1 MNLIRRNAVLGCG
14 LVVLLVA
21 LTQPRW
27 TGAAAAPSVLTYAM
41 LSTGTSKI
49 PAFTTT
55 GEDALILDQIYEAL
69 LSVDPTTFKI
79 SPHLA
84 TSYTVSQDGKTWTFK
99 LRRGV
104 HWQRGYGEFTCA
116 DVQFTWDLHKN
127 PANNS
132 FWQTNAKI
140 VDSVTC
146 PDAYTAVIKLNT
158 PFQGFIWNLVDM
170 EPSTGWVLSKAAWD
184 KLGREGYEKT
194 PVGTGP
200 FMLQSITPGQDVIIV
215 RNPDY
220 WGPKAGLDQIDFK
233 AISDSQT
240 AALGVKS
247 GAVDIATSY
256 QSLDPVT
263 AVQYQNTPG
272 VKLIRRPSFSTSYL
286 EINTTV
292 KPFDDVRVRQAMRYA
307 IDYKGLITSVMHGFA
322 TPGLAGMML
331 KGMIGFDG
339 SVNPE
344 NTYDVNKA
352 KELLKEAG
360 IALPVH
366 GFFTT
371 YNDTKDINSAQFIAA
386 SLSQIGIQLE
396 ARPLERGTLV
406 QERIKPTTPASILG
420 TSVSPDPDFLFSLSF
435 ISAVIPPAGLNIAR
449 YNGIDQLY
457 DSQHSA
463 PALADR
469 VKYLKQIQAKLAADV
484 PAIELWQEDFLALI
498 NDRVEHFVPT
508 VLFNGDPLWIVTLK
522 AK

>member
-14 LVVLLVA
+14 LVLLLLA
-21 LTQPRW
+21 LAQPRW

-49 PAFTTT
+49 TAFTTT

-104 HWQRGYGEFTCA
+104 RWQRGYGEFTCA
-116 DVQFTWDLHKN
+116 DVEFTWDLHKN

-146 PDAYTAVIKLNT
+146 PDAYTAVIRLNT

-256 QSLDPVT
+256 
-263 AVQYQNTPG
+263 
-272 VKLIRRPSFSTSYL
+272 
-286 EINTTV
+286 
-292 KPFDDVRVRQAMRYA
+292 
-307 IDYKGLITSVMHGFA
+307 
-322 TPGLAGMML
+322 
-331 KGMIGFDG
+331 
-339 SVNPE
+339 
-344 NTYDVNKA
+344 
-352 KELLKEAG
+352 
-360 IALPVH
+360 
-366 GFFTT
+366 
-371 YNDTKDINSAQFIAA
+371 
-386 SLSQIGIQLE
+386 
-396 ARPLERGTLV
+396 
-406 QERIKPTTPASILG
+406 
-420 TSVSPDPDFLFSLSF
+420 
-435 ISAVIPPAGLNIAR
+435 
-449 YNGIDQLY
+449 
-457 DSQHSA
+457 
-463 PALADR
+463 
-469 VKYLKQIQAKLAADV
+469 
-484 PAIELWQEDFLALI
+484 
-498 NDRVEHFVPT
+498 
-508 VLFNGDPLWIVTLK
+508 
-522 AK
+522 